1 VNLAQDRTLRTFT
14 LCVLYVAQGIPWGF
28 MATTLPGYLKQNGVD
43 AEIVGA
49 MLSFTTLPYAFKWV
63 WGPIIDTFTLPR
75 FGRRRP
81 WIIFAQAMMALTVVA
96 LVTFDLGT
104 EIKLL
109 TWTILIHTVFNSLQ
123 DVSVD
128 AMATDLLDDNER
140 GRANGLMY
148 GSKYFGG
155 LIGGVFVAKLIVQT
169 NLETALIAQTIVL
182 CAIMLVPIFVK
193 ERETNESDNLPAARV
208 RSAPAQLSFRQTVSG
223 LAEAFSVRSTIVAA
237 LLMLVANFAIGCVAA
252 NGYEL
257 FIGRLGWTYD
267 ELAVITGGWGLVV
280 GGVCAGLTGFLV
292 DKLGRRTVAA
302 IACCALAAGWITFS
316 QLESHWDNHTLVYVA
331 AFWEGAWQAIVSVAL
346 ISLCMDLSSPK
357 VAGSQFAAYMALSN
371 FSTTLGYQFA
381 ARIQKELDFVNMYIA
396 MGILQVSLILLL
408 LPIDP
413 KELRRSIAEGATAKR
428 GNIGLVAFL
437 LLVAFLIYMTIKK
450 TIATVG

>member
-1 VNLAQDRTLRTFT
+1 MNLAQDRTLRTFT

-28 MATTLPGYLKQNGVD
+28 MATTLPGYLKQHGVS

-81 WIIFAQAMMALTVVA
+81 WIVFSQAMMALTVIV

-128 AMATDLLDDNER
+128 ALATDLLDDSER

-148 GSKYFGG
+148 GSKYLGG
-155 LIGGVFVAKLIVQT
+155 LIGGVFVAKLIRYT
-169 NLETALIAQTIVL
+169 NLDTALIAQTAVL
-182 CAIMLVPIFVK
+182 GAIMLVPLLVK
-193 ERETNESDNLPAARV
+193 ERDANESASLPEARV
-208 RSAPAQLSFRQTVSG
+208 RSAPAQLSFNQTIAG
-223 LAEAFSVRSTIVAA
+223 LGEAFSLRSTVVCA
-237 LLMLVANFAIGCVAA
+237 LLMLCANFAIGCVSA

-257 FIGRLGWTYD
+257 FIGRLGWSYD
-267 ELAVITGGWGLVV
+267 QLAVITGGWGLLV
-280 GGVCAGLTGFLV
+280 GAVCAASTGFLV

-302 IACCALAAGWITFS
+302 IACCALAGGWITFS
-316 QLESHWDNHTLVYVA
+316 QLEPYWHSHTLIYIA
-331 AFWEGAWQAIVSVAL
+331 GFWEGAWQSIVSVAL
-346 ISLCMDLSSPK
+346 IALCMDLSSPK

-371 FSTTLGYQFA
+371 FSTTLGYQYA
-381 ARIQKELDFVNMYIA
+381 ARITKALDFPHMYIA
-396 MGILQVSLILLL
+396 MGLTQLALVLLL

-413 KELRRSIAEGATAKR
+413 KELRRSIDSPELAKR
-428 GNIGLVAFL
+428 GNVGLIAFL
-437 LLVAFLIYMTIKK
+437 VLVAFLIVMTIKK
-450 TIATVG
+450 TIDTVG

>member
-63 WGPIIDTFTLPR
+63 WGPIIDTFTLAR

-81 WIIFAQAMMALTVVA
+81 WIIFSQAMMALTVIV

-155 LIGGVFVAKLIVQT
+155 LIGGVFVAKLIFYT
-169 NLETALIAQTIVL
+169 NLETALIGQTIVL
-182 CAIMLVPIFVK
+182 CAIMLVPILVK
-193 ERETNESDNLPAARV
+193 ERETNESDHLPAAHV
-208 RSAPAQLSFRQTVSG
+208 RAAPVRLSFRQTVSG
-223 LAEAFSVRSTIVAA
+223 LGEAFSVRSTIVAA
-237 LLMLVANFAIGCVAA
+237 LLMLAANFAIGCVAA

-280 GGVCAGLTGFLV
+280 GGVCAGLTGFFV
-292 DKLGRRTVAA
+292 DKLGRRAVAA
-302 IACCALAAGWITFS
+302 VACCALAAGWITFS
-316 QLESHWDNHTLVYVA
+316 QLEPYWTNTTLVYVA

-381 ARIQKELDFVNMYIA
+381 ARIQKELDFSHMYIA

-413 KELRRSIAEGATAKR
+413 KELRRSLASGEAARR
-428 GNIGLVAFL
+428 GNIGLIAFL
-437 LLVAFLIYMTIKK
+437 LLVAFLIVMTVRK